1 MNEKKA
7 ILLMIFIL
15 HDGTTS
21 RLLPPT
27 HAIVNTT
34 RPEDKFPLEKTF
46 LGHGSAIEG
55 KFDDMPTFAMNDLQN
70 NHDGSERV
78 QALRRLAKRHLDP
91 KYLRHGDAISLKY
104 TAMRTEWLSCWG
116 SGYWCEL
123 RSCPGTNNPS
133 HSCRGEVFWIYGRGR
148 HPNQKILTCDTVGLQ
163 YSFMR
168 GSHYWLSEDENH
180 QGYYYKTRTCPGD
193 GFEFGYGWSGCP
205 REKFVIRVEGKGC
218 GENVEDRD
226 DIQLQAENNFYVA
239 GYYGYRWI
247 YATHTEPSPWKL
259 YIL

>member
-1 MNEKKA
+1 
-7 ILLMIFIL
+7 MIFIL

-46 LGHGSAIEG
+46 LGNGSAIEG

-78 QALRRLAKRHLDP
+78 QALRRLAKRHSGRRH
-91 KYLRHGDAISLKY
+91 LRHGDAISLKF
-104 TAMRTEWLSCWG
+104 TDDWMAWLSCAG
-116 SGYWCEL
+116 SAGAWCSL

-133 HSCRGEVFWIYGRGR
+133 FQCSGEVFWIYGRGR
-148 HPNQKILTCDTVGLQ
+148 NPNQNILTCDTVGLR
-163 YSFMR
+163 YKVL
-168 GSHYWLSEDENH
+168 GNVHYWLSEDENH
-180 QGYYYKTRTCPGD
+180 SGYYYDTRTCPGN
-193 GFEFGYGWSGCP
+193 GFIFGYNWSGCP
-205 REKFVIRVEGKGC
+205 REKFEIRVEGKGC
-218 GENVEDRD
+218 GQNVEDRD
-226 DIQLQAENNFYVA
+226 DIQLKAENNFYVA
-239 GYYGYRWI
+239 GYRGYSWI
-247 YATHTEPSPWKL
+247 YATHTKPSPWKL